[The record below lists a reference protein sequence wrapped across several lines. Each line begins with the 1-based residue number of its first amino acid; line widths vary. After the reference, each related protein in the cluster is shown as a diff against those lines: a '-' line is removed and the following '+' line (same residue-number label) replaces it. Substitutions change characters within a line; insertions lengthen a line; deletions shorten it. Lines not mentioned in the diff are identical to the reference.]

1 MSTDNENV
9 KKYIEFANDLNNT
22 EEQVQ
27 EQYKKL
33 TEHEKCLA
41 ISIQIAQLEVFK
53 NKR

>member
-9 KKYIEFANDLNNT
+9 KKYIEFANDLKNS

-41 ISIQIAQLEVFK
+41 ISIQISQLDAFK
-53 NKR
+53 NRR